1 MFIPYNPTEMQPGK
15 SRRPV
20 HALVAARAAQRR
32 QQHQSPRFQRGL
44 STFVVEPEQDPKS
57 RDDPDQDRRRRP
69 VQRISD
75 RRPPSLS
82 PIGTGR
88 FYPLATPA
96 SKGPCTARALSY
108 YFDILLPHDSQ
119 VLSHAP
125 AQRQTYGSVFLH
137 WSAHHDIMLHGL
149 AVFALCTL
157 ESQAEDLSPASEQLH
172 AAALYHRGRLLT
184 EIQHTL
190 ATGHVTDLL
199 ISALTLLVT
208 VDDYL
213 SNVAY
218 SRAHTA
224 GFEAVIRARGG
235 EAQVGSS
242 VPAISQD
249 LRMAANVARSLLV
262 LHMQTSLSSPPS
274 PSSQA
279 ESLSPPPSYPPTL
292 DTYNLNQSLDIPKGF
307 ATLLT
312 QNRITPASLSI
323 LASFHDWH
331 DRYLLVDDPSNIP
344 VWRHSASHP
353 LNPVEKCIF
362 VALLCLADDV
372 SHMGLHPAAVIFRQP
387 KRRAEMLLAVPRLW
401 TDVVLRD
408 CLVWLWMVITTPRN
422 RGLTPVRVQRG
433 LWDRIIKE
441 VRGDLRGWGWAEVER
456 VLRGFVFD
464 GRRAGVWEGT
474 WWRMVR
480 GDGGVEG

>member
-1 MFIPYNPTEMQPGK
+1 MFIPYNPTEMQPDK

-32 QQHQSPRFQRGL
+32 QQHQSPRFQRALG
-44 STFVVEPEQDPKS
+44 TFVVDPEDPESK
-57 RDDPDQDRRRRP
+57 DDPHKDRRRWA
-69 VQRISD
+69 VQCKPGRTL
-75 RRPPSLS
+75 PSPS

-108 YFDILLPHDSQ
+108 YFDVLLPHDSQ

-137 WSAHHDIMLHGL
+137 WSAHHDIILHGL
-149 AVFALCTL
+149 AVFALCNL
-157 ESQAEDLSPASEQLH
+157 ESQSEDLSPASAKLH
-172 AAALYHRGRLLT
+172 AAALYHRARLLT

-199 ISALTLLVT
+199 ISALTLLIT

-213 SNVAY
+213 ANVAY

-235 EAQVGSS
+235 ESQVGSS

-262 LHMQTSLSSPPS
+262 LHMQTSLSPDEKESPSPPR
-274 PSSQA
+274 A
-279 ESLSPPPSYPPTL
+279 YPPTL
-292 DTYNLNQSLDIPKGF
+292 DTYILNQTLDIPKGF
-307 ATLLT
+307 STLLK
-312 QNRITPASLSI
+312 QGRITPASLEI

-353 LNPVEKCIF
+353 LNRVEKCIF

-387 KRRAEMLLAVPRLW
+387 RKRAEMLLAVPQLW
-401 TDVVLRD
+401 TDDGLKD

-433 LWDRIIKE
+433 LWERILRE
-441 VRGDLRGWGWAEVER
+441 VRGDLHTWGKVER

-464 GRRAGVWEGT
+464 GRRAGVWEET
-474 WWRMVR
+474 FERLR
-480 GDGGVEG
+480 GL

>member
-32 QQHQSPRFQRGL
+32 QQHQSPQFQRGL
-44 STFVVEPEQDPKS
+44 STFVVEPEDQKPK
-57 RDDPDQDRRRRP
+57 DDLDKDRRRWT
-69 VQRISD
+69 VQRKPG
-75 RRPPSLS
+75 RTLPSPG

-125 AQRQTYGSVFLH
+125 AQRHTYGSVFLH

-149 AVFALCTL
+149 AVFALCNL
-157 ESQAEDLSPASEQLH
+157 ESQSEDLSAASAELH
-172 AAALYHRGRLLT
+172 AAALYHRARLLT

-190 ATGHVTDLL
+190 ATGQVTDLL
-199 ISALTLLVT
+199 ISALTLLIT
-208 VDDYL
+208 VDDHL
-213 SNVAY
+213 ANVAY

-235 EAQVGSS
+235 ESQVGSS

-249 LRMAANVARSLLV
+249 LRTAANVARSLLV
-262 LHMQTSLSSPPS
+262 LHMQTSLSSEESESES
-274 PSSQA
+274 P
-279 ESLSPPPSYPPTL
+279 SPPPNPPTGDW
-292 DTYNLNQSLDIPKGF
+292 DTYTLTQTLDIPKGF
-307 ATLLT
+307 AALLK
-312 QNRITPASLSI
+312 QGRITPASLEI

-344 VWRHSASHP
+344 VWRHSASRP
-353 LNPVEKCIF
+353 LNRVEKCIF

-387 KRRAEMLLAVPRLW
+387 RKRAEMLLAVPPLW
-401 TDVVLRD
+401 TDGALKD

-433 LWDRIIKE
+433 LWERITRE
-441 VRGDLRGWGWAEVER
+441 VRGDLQAWGEVER

-464 GRRAGVWEGT
+464 GRRAGVWEATFG
-474 WWRMVR
+474 RLR
-480 GDGGVEG
+480 GL

>member
-32 QQHQSPRFQRGL
+32 QQHQSSRFQRGL
-44 STFVVEPEQDPKS
+44 STFVVEPAADPTN
-57 RDDPDQDRRRRP
+57 RDDHPDQDRRRRA

-137 WSAHHDIMLHGL
+137 WSAHHDMMLHGL
-149 AVFALCTL
+149 AVFALCNL
-157 ESQAEDLSPASEQLH
+157 ESQAEDLSPASAPLH
-172 AAALYHRGRLLT
+172 AAALYHRGRLLA

-199 ISALTLLVT
+199 ISALTLLIT

-213 SNVAY
+213 TNVAY

-262 LHMQTSLSSPPS
+262 LHMQTSL
-274 PSSQA
+274 
-279 ESLSPPPSYPPTL
+279 
-292 DTYNLNQSLDIPKGF
+292 
-307 ATLLT
+307 
-312 QNRITPASLSI
+312 
-323 LASFHDWH
+323 
-331 DRYLLVDDPSNIP
+331 
-344 VWRHSASHP
+344 
-353 LNPVEKCIF
+353 
-362 VALLCLADDV
+362 
-372 SHMGLHPAAVIFRQP
+372 
-387 KRRAEMLLAVPRLW
+387 
-401 TDVVLRD
+401 
-408 CLVWLWMVITTPRN
+408 
-422 RGLTPVRVQRG
+422 
-433 LWDRIIKE
+433 
-441 VRGDLRGWGWAEVER
+441 
-456 VLRGFVFD
+456 
-464 GRRAGVWEGT
+464 
-474 WWRMVR
+474 
-480 GDGGVEG
+480 